1 MKTIEF
7 EQNEYTER
15 YEDYL
20 LSELLKSCN
29 QELMFL
35 EPKVVNVDGE
45 DVLVANP
52 SVKAGNR
59 VMRLQALW
67 SRNLVTPQDKD
78 AIESFDAVDA
88 VVRFGIFTDE
98 ATGEATVAALP
109 KIICLL
115 DSNRKPLRLHGEK
128 HTFKEQ

>member
-1 MKTIEF
+1 MKPIEF

-67 SRNLVTPQDKD
+67 SRNLVAPQDKD
-78 AIESFDAVDA
+78 ALERFDAVDA

-98 ATGEATVAALP
+98 SGESTVAALP

-115 DSNRKPLRLHGEK
+115 DTNRKPLRLHGEK
-128 HTFKEQ
+128 RVFKEQ